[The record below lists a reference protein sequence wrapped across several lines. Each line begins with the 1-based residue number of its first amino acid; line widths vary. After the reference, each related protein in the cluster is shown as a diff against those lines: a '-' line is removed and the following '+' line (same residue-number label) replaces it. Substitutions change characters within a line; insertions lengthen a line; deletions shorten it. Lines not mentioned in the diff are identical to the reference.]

1 MAMTEPSLNT
11 QLNAQNS
18 FGAMLQQARNTQQIS
33 LETAAAELFILKRHL
48 QALENE
54 NFAELPQVAF
64 ARGFA
69 INYAKYLRLD
79 PNTVASAFDAAYPN
93 ELKDRSANNTESLLQ
108 PMGTLQRDTS
118 SRIRIN
124 PLLIIGVIVL
134 IVLAFFLFRMVSN
147 ASRDSETAA
156 PVIDDITATEQA
168 QGAAVVTDDDSIG
181 ASGSALNLGDDSQS
195 NATLEV
201 KLTDAVDVNIAD
213 ASGNSLMNGEQT
225 RGNYTLIGVPPFSI
239 QIDDVDNA
247 SLVLDQQAV
256 ALEQY
261 TTGNRA
267 IFELAP

>member
-1 MAMTEPSLNT
+1 MTEPSLNT

-33 LETAAAELFILKRHL
+33 LDTAAAELFILKRHL

-54 NFAELPQVAF
+54 NFSELPQVAF

-93 ELKDRSANNTESLLQ
+93 ELKDRSASNAESLLQ

-118 SRIRIN
+118 SRIRLN

-147 ASRDSETAA
+147 ASRDGETAA

-168 QGAAVVTDDDSIG
+168 QGAAVVTGDDSVG
-181 ASGSALNLGDDSQS
+181 ASGSALNLGGDSQS

-201 KLTDAVDVNIAD
+201 KLTDAVDVNITD

-225 RGNYTLIGVPPFSI
+225 RGNYTLIGMPPFSI